1 MNNTSKSTG
10 TWTPIEGGARAF
22 VPNPAPEVLPLDP
35 DLVNVLGHA
44 ERALGQL
51 TGILRT
57 AGRSMNPHLV
67 SASLV
72 RREAISSSRIEGTVA
87 SPEGLALLEGTPEPH
102 NFSNEDER
110 QTQEVLNYV
119 EAIDFGFK
127 RLDEIPVCSRMIRE
141 LHAILL
147 KAVRGSDQQPGEF
160 RNVQNFIGSTNNIRD
175 ARFVPPP
182 PGEVNRCMDELERF
196 MNAEDSRLPPLVRL
210 ALVHYQFET
219 IHPFRDGNG
228 RVGRILLPLLL
239 RTYERIESPALYLSS
254 YLENH
259 RRKYTDLLLQVTLQ
273 GDYLSWVQFF
283 LEAVKSSAEDSVQRA
298 ETFFNLRDKYRA
310 MVQGERSGLL
320 LLQLVDHLFEHP
332 SLSIA
337 SAAQVLSVT
346 EVTAANHLRKLAEL
360 EVITEVTGRRRD
372 QRYVA
377 RELLRVVHEDS

>member
-1 MNNTSKSTG
+1 MDNTLKSPG
-10 TWTPIEGGARAF
+10 AWTPIEGGVQAF
-22 VPNPAPEVLPLDP
+22 VPDPTPEVLPLDP
-35 DLVNVLGHA
+35 DLVNTLGQA

-57 AGRSMNPHLV
+57 TGRSMNPHLV

-87 SPEGLALLEGTPEPH
+87 SPEGLALLQGTPEPH
-102 NFSNEDER
+102 NFTNEDER

-119 EAIDFGFK
+119 EAIDYGFK
-127 RLDEIPVCSRMIRE
+127 RLDDIPVCSRLIRE

-147 KAVRGSDQQPGEF
+147 KSVRGSDQQPGEF
-160 RNVQNFIGSTNNIRD
+160 RNVQNFIGSTNSIRD

-182 PGEVNRCMDELERF
+182 PSEVTRCMDELERF
-196 MNAEDSRLPPLVRL
+196 MNSDDTRLPPLVRL
-210 ALVHYQFET
+210 ALVHYQFEA

-228 RVGRILLPLLL
+228 RVGRIILPLLL
-239 RTYERIESPALYLSS
+239 YSYDRIESPALYISS
-254 YLENH
+254 YLEKH
-259 RRKYTDLLLQVTLQ
+259 RRTYTDLLLQVTHQ
-273 GDYLSWVQFF
+273 GNYLAWVRFF
-283 LEAVKSSAEDSVQRA
+283 LEAVKSSAQDSVQRA
-298 ETFFNLRDKYRA
+298 ETLLNLRDKYRA
-310 MVQGERSGLL
+310 QVQGERSGLS

-337 SAAQVLSVT
+337 SAAQILSVT

-360 EVITEVTGRRRD
+360 EVLTEVTGRRRD

-377 RELLRVVHEDS
+377 RELLRVAHEDL

>member
-1 MNNTSKSTG
+1 VPDPRPALL
-10 TWTPIEGGARAF
+10 PID
-22 VPNPAPEVLPLDP
+22 PE
-35 DLVNVLGHA
+35 LVNVLGQA

-102 NFSNEDER
+102 NLANEDER

-119 EAIDFGFK
+119 EAIDYGFK
-127 RLDEIPVCSRMIRE
+127 RLDDIPVCSRMIRE
-141 LHAILL
+141 LHGILL
-147 KAVRGSDQQPGEF
+147 KSVRGSDQRPGEF
-160 RNVQNFIGSTNNIRD
+160 RNVQNFIGSTNNIRE

-182 PGEVNRCMDELERF
+182 PGEVTRCMDELERF
-196 MNAEDSRLPPLVRL
+196 MNSEDTQLPPLVRL
-210 ALVHYQFET
+210 ALAHYQFET

-239 RTYERIESPALYLSS
+239 CSYERIESPALYLSS
-254 YLENH
+254 YLEQH
-259 RRKYTDLLLQVTLQ
+259 RKTYTDLLLQVTQQ
-273 GDYLSWVQFF
+273 GDTLSWVRFF
-283 LEAVKSSAEDSVQRA
+283 LQAVKSSAEDSVQRA
-298 ETFFNLRDKYRA
+298 ERLFNLRDKYRGQ
-310 MVQGERSGLL
+310 VQGERSGLS
-320 LLQLVDHLFEHP
+320 LLQLVDHLFEHQ

-337 SAAQVLSVT
+337 AAAQVLGVT
-346 EVTAANHLRKLAEL
+346 EVTAANHLRKLVEL
-360 EVITEVTGRRRD
+360 DVITEVTGRRRD

-377 RELLRVVHEDS
+377 REILRVAHEDGAVA